1 MISTTLRLYAKKILF
16 LIFLATFNFVSFGQP
31 GTRGTLK
38 LNVDLNNFKE
48 IPFKA
53 VVEIRDLGGY
63 EVLTDTS
70 KVSGKVFNYSAQIEE
85 PVFTHLTFYWH
96 SKKTT
101 SISFW
106 TLPLTYKLSSKADLN
121 LEVTNNIN
129 VMVVNL
135 IHHIENEIKNYRI
148 RSDSLAK
155 SVDYE
160 NKKVADVEERINHLR
175 DSIDNIIDE
184 NIYKKTIIDH
194 RNSPVG
200 LYALCK
206 YSERPIENERIKNQP
221 KEIEI
226 LFDRLSDSVRQLPSA
241 KILLNKLAISKKTII
256 GNKVSENISLSDTAN
271 KVFKISDFKGKYL
284 FIDFWASWCIPCR
297 AQNPMLKKVYIKY
310 NSENF
315 DIISVTRDRPT
326 LKKSWLEAIR
336 QDELN
341 LWPQLNDFNNVAQ
354 KEFNIR
360 FIPANYL
367 IDPKGIIIA
376 RDLEIEQLDK
386 KLKNIFNHN

>member
-1 MISTTLRLYAKKILF
+1 MISITLRLYAKNI
-16 LIFLATFNFVSFGQP
+16 LIFLFFVMFSHVSYSQP
-31 GTRGTLK
+31 GKRGTLN
-38 LNVDLNNFKE
+38 LNVDLNNFHE

-53 VVEIRDLGGY
+53 VIEKRDLGGY
-63 EVLTDTS
+63 EVSIDTS
-70 KVSGKVFNYSAQIEE
+70 KVSGKIFNYSTQIEE
-85 PVFTHLTFYWH
+85 PIFTNLTFYW
-96 SKKTT
+96 SNKKTT

-106 TLPLTYKLSSKADLN
+106 TLPLTYKINSKADLH
-121 LEVTNNIN
+121 LEVENDKDVET
-129 VMVVNL
+129 VNL
-135 IHHIENEIKNYRI
+135 IHYIEKEIKNYI
-148 RSDSLAK
+148 ICADSLVK
-155 SVDYE
+155 SVNYE
-160 NKKVADVEERINHLR
+160 NKKVADVEERIYHIR

-184 NIYKKTIIDH
+184 NIYKKTIINYL
-194 RNSPVG
+194 NSPVG

-206 YSERPIENERIKNQP
+206 YSERPVKNERIKDQP
-221 KEIEI
+221 KEIQI

-241 KILLNKLAISKKTII
+241 KVLLNKLVISKKLTI
-256 GNKVSENISLSDTAN
+256 GNKVPENISLSDTTG

-284 FIDFWASWCIPCR
+284 FIDFWASWCTPCR
-297 AQNPMLKKVYIKY
+297 AQNPMLKKVYKKY

-315 DIISVTRDRPT
+315 DIISISRDIPT
-326 LKKSWLEAIR
+326 LKKSWLKAIR

-367 IDPKGIIIA
+367 INPKGIIIA